1 MTLFPSSQDRDTEL
15 LSAYLD
21 NQLSAA
27 GRAKLERRLE
37 ADSELRAALD
47 GLRHVKTRLADLPKV
62 KPPRNF
68 TLTPQRVGQK
78 GLTQSRVSSL
88 IPALNWATAI
98 AAVLFA
104 VLIATDLSGGRR
116 LTSAQ
121 PVAAPEVAVVQEA
134 PSAAAEMDA
143 ANAAEKSL
151 TPTPE
156 GAMSLM
162 APAVVPSTEP
172 LTESGGLGG
181 GGDNTGPG
189 PVPPS
194 GEPLTGGAGMGDD
207 GAGGA
212 GETPGTPEVSAYAA
226 DSLTITPTSDESLRV
241 RTAETSAT
249 EQPAL
254 ESPTPTA
261 MPTESEAQTQT
272 PTEFQTQALPP
283 IRVAQFALAIVLVAL
298 ITASILLHRR

>member
-1 MTLFPSSQDRDTEL
+1 MILFPSSQDRDTEL

-27 GRAKLERRLE
+27 ERAKLERRLQ

-68 TLTPQRVGQK
+68 TLTPQMVGQK
-78 GLTQSRVSSL
+78 GLTQSRVSPL

-104 VLIATDLSGGRR
+104 VLIAADLSGGLR

-121 PVAAPEVAVVQEA
+121 PAPAPEVAVVQEA
-134 PSAAAEMDA
+134 PVEGQQDV
-143 ANAAEKSL
+143 ANSAEKSL
-151 TPTPE
+151 TSTPE
-156 GAMSLM
+156 EALSLM
-162 APAVVPSTEP
+162 APAAPPSTEP
-172 LTESGGLGG
+172 LIGPGGAAGMGSGG
-181 GGDNTGPG
+181 DSTGLAPL
-189 PVPPS
+189 PSS
-194 GEPLTGGAGMGDD
+194 GESPTGVGGAGGDGD
-207 GAGGA
+207 IS
-212 GETPGTPEVSAYAA
+212 GTPEVSAYAA

-241 RTAETSAT
+241 RTAETDAAVP
-249 EQPAL
+249 PAP
-254 ESPTPTA
+254 ETPTPTA
-261 MPTESEAQTQT
+261 MPTEAEAQTQT

-283 IRVAQFALAIVLVAL
+283 IRVAQLALAIVLVAL
-298 ITASILLHRR
+298 ITASLLLRRK

>member
-27 GRAKLERRLE
+27 ERAKLERRLE
-37 ADSELRAALD
+37 TDSQLRAALD

-68 TLTPQRVGQK
+68 TLTPQMVGQK

-121 PVAAPEVAVVQEA
+121 PVAAPEVAVIQEA

-162 APAVVPSTEP
+162 APAAVPSTEP

-181 GGDNTGPG
+181 GGGEPAG

-194 GEPLTGGAGMGDD
+194 GEPLTSGAGMG
-207 GAGGA
+207 GGGG
-212 GETPGTPEVSAYAA
+212 GETPGAPETSAYAA

-261 MPTESEAQTQT
+261 MPTEAEAQTQT

-283 IRVAQFALAIVLVAL
+283 IRVAQLALAVALIVL
-298 ITASILLHRR
+298 ITASILLRRR

>member
-27 GRAKLERRLE
+27 ERAKLERRLE
-37 ADSELRAALD
+37 TDSELRAALD
-47 GLRHVKTRLADLPKV
+47 GLRYVKTSLASLPKV

-68 TLTPQRVGQK
+68 ILTPQRVGQK
-78 GLTQSRVSSL
+78 GRTQSRVSSL
-88 IPALNWATAI
+88 IPVLNWATAV

-156 GAMSLM
+156 GALSLM
-162 APAVVPSTEP
+162 APAAVPSGEP
-172 LTESGGLGG
+172 LTGSGGEGG
-181 GGDNTGPG
+181 GGGEPAG

-194 GEPLTGGAGMGDD
+194 GEPLIGGAGMGDG

-226 DSLTITPTSDESLRV
+226 DSLTVTPPSDESLRSLATV
-241 RTAETSAT
+241 ASTA
-249 EQPAL
+249 EQPAP
-254 ESPTPTA
+254 ETPTPTVA
-261 MPTESEAQTQT
+261 PTEAEPQTPTPTPIQTQT
-272 PTEFQTQALPP
+272 LIPLRLAQL
-283 IRVAQFALAIVLVAL
+283 VAAVAL
-298 ITASILLHRR
+298 IALVTASFLLRRK

>member
-1 MTLFPSSQDRDTEL
+1 MILFPSSQDRDTEL

-27 GRAKLERRLE
+27 ERAKLERRLQ

-68 TLTPQRVGQK
+68 TLTPQMVGQK
-78 GLTQSRVSSL
+78 GLTQSRVSPL

-104 VLIATDLSGGRR
+104 ALIATDLSGGLR

-121 PVAAPEVAVVQEA
+121 PAPAPEVAVVQEA
-134 PSAAAEMDA
+134 PVEGQQDV
-143 ANAAEKSL
+143 ANSAEKSL
-151 TPTPE
+151 TSTPE
-156 GAMSLM
+156 EALSLM
-162 APAVVPSTEP
+162 APAVPPSTEP
-172 LTESGGLGG
+172 LTGSSGEGG
-181 GGDNTGPG
+181 GGGEPAG

-194 GEPLTGGAGMGDD
+194 GEPLTSGAGI
-207 GAGGA
+207 GGGVG
-212 GETPGTPEVSAYAA
+212 GETPGAPETSAYAA
-226 DSLTITPTSDESLRV
+226 DSLTVTPTSDESLRV
-241 RTAETSAT
+241 RTAETDAAVP
-249 EQPAL
+249 PAP
-254 ESPTPTA
+254 ETPTPTA
-261 MPTESEAQTQT
+261 MPTEAEAQTQT

-283 IRVAQFALAIVLVAL
+283 IRVAQLALAIVLVAL
-298 ITASILLHRR
+298 ITASLLLRRK

>member
-27 GRAKLERRLE
+27 ERAKLERRLQ

-68 TLTPQRVGQK
+68 TLTPQMVGQK
-78 GLTQSRVSSL
+78 GLTQSRGSSL

-134 PSAAAEMDA
+134 PVEGQQDVATS
-143 ANAAEKSL
+143 AEKSL

-162 APAVVPSTEP
+162 APVAVPSGEP
-172 LTESGGLGG
+172 LTGSSGEGG
-181 GGDNTGPG
+181 GGGEPAG

-194 GEPLTGGAGMGDD
+194 GEPLTGVG
-207 GAGGA
+207 GAGGD
-212 GETPGTPEVSAYAA
+212 GDISGTPEVSAYAA
-226 DSLTITPTSDESLRV
+226 DSLTVTPPSDESLR
-241 RTAETSAT
+241 SLAT
-249 EQPAL
+249 VAGAAEQPAP
-254 ESPTPTA
+254 ETPTPTVA
-261 MPTESEAQTQT
+261 PTEAELQTPTPTPIPIPIQTQT
-272 PTEFQTQALPP
+272 QTLIPLRLAQL
-283 IRVAQFALAIVLVAL
+283 VAAVAL
-298 ITASILLHRR
+298 IALVTASFLLRRK